1 MGQWARAMTTVDP
14 ASDDTMTGLS
24 TTAPGVLDDALT
36 VSEAA
41 RICGVSPTT
50 IRRANRL
57 GMITSWRTAGGHRR
71 FSRTRCLEFRRS
83 LGQQG
88 PLVQP

>member
-14 ASDDTMTGLS
+14 VSEDTMTGPR
-24 TTAPGVLDDALT
+24 TAPEILDDALT

-71 FSRTRCLEFRRS
+71 FSRARCLEFRRS
-83 LGQQG
+83 LGHQG